1 MARTFKGRVLVPGN
15 LEGKALVSK
24 QPFNTT
30 ASYFTN
36 MFAGNTK
43 DAPCT
48 DANNKEL
55 YQKDLS
61 GAIICTPQTV
71 GSTMGAGAI
80 MGMNLLG
87 VGFKA
92 MLFSSHVDSIAAG
105 GLIMDAVWND
115 RRSSPSIC
123 SATSSWR
130 PSRRAIRSPSRR
142 TARSWSVDPR
152 GSGGLP
158 STGIPYVIVDGTVV
172 VKDSKVVKGV
182 FPGHPV
188 RLPVKR

>member
-1 MARTFKGRVLVPGN
+1 MAKTFKGRPVLPGN
-15 LEGKALVSK
+15 LEGEALVSK

-80 MGMNLLG
+80 MDMNLLG

-92 MLFSSHVDSIAAG
+92 MLFSSHIDTIAAN
-105 GLIMDAVWND
+105 GLIMDAIWND
-115 RRSSPSIC
+115 RKVI
-123 SATSSWR
+123 T
-130 PSRRAIRSPSRR
+130 IDLLGDDFIN
-142 TARSWSVDPR
+142 TVK
-152 GSGGLP
+152 
-158 STGIPYVIVDGTVV
+158 TGDKIKISEDGTVEV
-172 VKDSKVVKGV
+172 G
-182 FPGHPV
+182 
-188 RLPVKR
+188 

>member
-1 MARTFKGRVLVPGN
+1 MAKTFKGRALIPGN
-15 LEGKALVSK
+15 LEGQALVSK

-48 DANNKEL
+48 DANNQEL
-55 YQKDLS
+55 KGKNLA
-61 GAIICTPQTV
+61 GAIMCTPQTV

-115 RRSSPSIC
+115 RKVITIDLLGDEFMETVKTGDPISIKE
-123 SATSSWR
+123 
-130 PSRRAIRSPSRR
+130 
-142 TARSWSVDPR
+142 
-152 GSGGLP
+152 
-158 STGIPYVIVDGTVV
+158 DGTVV
-172 VKDSKVVKGV
+172 VG
-182 FPGHPV
+182 
-188 RLPVKR
+188 

>member
-1 MARTFKGRVLVPGN
+1 MATTFKGRALIPGN
-15 LEGKALVSK
+15 LEGEALVSK

-43 DAPCT
+43 NAPCT

-115 RRSSPSIC
+115 REVITIDLLGDEFMETVKTGDPISIKE
-123 SATSSWR
+123 
-130 PSRRAIRSPSRR
+130 
-142 TARSWSVDPR
+142 
-152 GSGGLP
+152 
-158 STGIPYVIVDGTVV
+158 DGTVV
-172 VKDSKVVKGV
+172 VG
-182 FPGHPV
+182 
-188 RLPVKR
+188 

>member
-1 MARTFKGRVLVPGN
+1 MQINSNGDIEMAKTFKGRALLPGN
-15 LEGKALVSK
+15 LEGTALVSK

-48 DANNKEL
+48 DANNEEL

-80 MGMNLLG
+80 MGMNEIG
-87 VGFKA
+87 VGAKA
-92 MLFSSHVDSIAAG
+92 FLFSSHIDSIAAG
-105 GLIMDAVWND
+105 GLIIDDIWND
-115 RRSSPSIC
+115 RRVITVDLLGDEFMETVKTGDPISIKE
-123 SATSSWR
+123 
-130 PSRRAIRSPSRR
+130 
-142 TARSWSVDPR
+142 
-152 GSGGLP
+152 
-158 STGIPYVIVDGTVV
+158 DGTVEV
-172 VKDSKVVKGV
+172 G
-182 FPGHPV
+182 
-188 RLPVKR
+188 

>member
-1 MARTFKGRVLVPGN
+1 MAKTFKGRVLVPGN

-115 RRSSPSIC
+115 RKVITIDLLGDEFMETVKTGDPISIKE
-123 SATSSWR
+123 
-130 PSRRAIRSPSRR
+130 
-142 TARSWSVDPR
+142 
-152 GSGGLP
+152 
-158 STGIPYVIVDGTVV
+158 DGTVV
-172 VKDSKVVKGV
+172 VG
-182 FPGHPV
+182 
-188 RLPVKR
+188 

>member
-1 MARTFKGRVLVPGN
+1 MATTFKGRALLPGN
-15 LEGKALVSK
+15 LEGEALVSK

-92 MLFSSHVDSIAAG
+92 MLFSSHIDSIAAG
-105 GLIMDAVWND
+105 GLIMDDVWNG
-115 RRSSPSIC
+115 RRVITIDLLGDEFLETVNTGDPI
-123 SATSSWR
+123 
-130 PSRRAIRSPSRR
+130 AIHE
-142 TARSWSVDPR
+142 
-152 GSGGLP
+152 
-158 STGIPYVIVDGTVV
+158 DGTVEV
-172 VKDSKVVKGV
+172 G
-182 FPGHPV
+182 
-188 RLPVKR
+188 